1 MCLERN
7 VQFLRW
13 VFDTHGFYDSIYA
26 ELVQL
31 HHVGR

>member
-1 MCLERN
+1 

-26 ELVQL
+26 GLVEP
-31 HHVGR
+31 HHAGR